1 MKNVLLLGDSI
12 RFGAPPNS
20 PGYGVYVKEEL
31 DGIANVFYPD
41 DNGRFAQY
49 TQRYIH
55 IWASQVD
62 AEKIDVI
69 HWNNGLWDVLRLN
82 GDEIFTPIE
91 IYVYFLKRIYNV
103 LRLLFP
109 NAKIIFALSTSVIEE
124 WASPNFIRYN
134 ADIEQYNQA
143 AQELM
148 ESLGVEVNDLYT
160 VTKAFTN
167 DMHSDWVH
175 FNEEG
180 SKRLA
185 EVVTDKIIHLLQF

>member
-12 RFGAPPNS
+12 RFGAPPDS
-20 PGYGVYVKEEL
+20 PGYGIYVKEKL